1 MRGVI
6 RDLRAS
12 IKNPRT
18 TQAIQRQAASALLS
32 IPDEGITGNDHFM
45 FQDMNNDVI
54 AEHIENWIQANVMSA
69 E

>member
-1 MRGVI
+1 
-6 RDLRAS
+6 
-12 IKNPRT
+12 
-18 TQAIQRQAASALLS
+18 
-32 IPDEGITGNDHFM
+32 M

>member
-1 MRGVI
+1 MWGFMASTADTFTTSYTAAGGVSTVVH
-6 RDLRAS
+6 L
-12 IKNPRT
+12 
-18 TQAIQRQAASALLS
+18 
-32 IPDEGITGNDHFM
+32 PDEGITGNDHFM

>member
-1 MRGVI
+1 MTTRHCWK
-6 RDLRAS
+6 RKFLSPS
-12 IKNPRT
+12 ITAT
-18 TQAIQRQAASALLS
+18 TAAGGISTVVHL
-32 IPDEGITGNDHFM
+32 PDEGITGNDHFM